1 MQSQHS
7 AAAANSGLKKQ
18 LDKRLSDNSLRSLR
32 ISSSDG
38 IDLCSNDYLGFA
50 RSGEL
55 AALIESQSVSD
66 EHRLN
71 GSTGSRLLTGNSV
84 LAEDLEKFISN
95 YHKAESGL
103 IFNSGY
109 DANVG
114 LFSCIARR
122 NDTILYDELSH
133 ASIIDGIRLS
143 YSNSFKFRH
152 NDTEHLE
159 ELLKKAVGTVYV
171 AVESVYSMD
180 GDLAPLKEIVELC
193 KKYNAAL
200 IVDEAH
206 ATGVFGKE
214 GEGRVV
220 ELGIEK
226 DVFARMHTFGKA
238 IGCHGAIVLGSD
250 VLKQYLVNFSR
261 PFIYS
266 TALPPQSLL
275 AVKCAYEF
283 LKKNSCRID
292 ELKNNIHFFNEQV
305 KKIKKV
311 KLIDSSSAIQCVVIN
326 GNEQV
331 KRAAETIQASG
342 YNVKAILSPTV
353 AGGSERLRIC
363 LHSFN
368 SKEEITGLLRI
379 IESLIP
385 SPAKIIR

>member
-1 MQSQHS
+1 MQTQHT
-7 AAAANSGLKKQ
+7 AAAANSALKKQ

-32 ISSSDG
+32 ISSADS

-50 RSGEL
+50 GSAEL
-55 AALIESQSVSD
+55 NSLIESQPVSD

-71 GSTGSRLLTGNSV
+71 GSTGSRLLTGNSA
-84 LAEDLEKFISN
+84 LAEDLEKNIAN
-95 YHKAESGL
+95 YHKAGSGL

-114 LFSCIARR
+114 LFSCIAQR

-152 NDTEHLE
+152 NDTDHLE

-180 GDLAPLKEIVELC
+180 GDFAPLQEIAGLC

-206 ATGVFGKE
+206 ATGIFGKG

-220 ELGIEK
+220 ELGIEN

-238 IGCHGAIVLGSD
+238 LGCHGAIVLGTD
-250 VLKQYLVNFSR
+250 LLKQYLVNFSR

-266 TALPPQSLL
+266 TALPQQSLL
-275 AVKCAYEF
+275 AVKYAYGF
-283 LKKNSCRID
+283 LENNIQRITQ
-292 ELKNNIHFFNEQV
+292 LKNNIHFFREEG
-305 KKIKKV
+305 KKIKGLR
-311 KLIDSSSAIQCVVIN
+311 LIESDSAIQSILIG
-326 GNEQV
+326 GNTEAKQ
-331 KRAAETIQASG
+331 AANTLQTAG
-342 YNVKAILSPTV
+342 YNVRPILSPTV
-353 AGGSERLRIC
+353 AAGSERLRIC

-368 SKEEITGLLRI
+368 TEKEITGLLQA
-379 IESLIP
+379 IELLIP
-385 SPAKIIR
+385 SPAQINK